1 MVTMVQYLKDNKY
14 LKWLKSHF
22 ELILYN
28 FLFIIFIY
36 LSYTILDNIDVYWSP
51 IFLLTFNILF
61 FLSSIFYILKVN
73 FNKNVKVSKKI
84 YFVIIQ
90 WIFLGLILNIG
101 FELIANR
108 NILNFD
114 GISMNRMNDVYVGI
128 NLLFLLL
135 INYFSYKK
143 DFYYFLINIV
153 GLSYSDIILH
163 PKLLYISTLGNPQR
177 YEVYIKFV
185 ILCLIEFIL
194 LFIIYVIVKIIKII
208 YNKLHK

>member
-1 MVTMVQYLKDNKY
+1 MVQYLKYNKY

-36 LSYTILDNIDVYWSP
+36 LSYTILDNVDVYWSP
-51 IFLLTFNILF
+51 IFLLVFNILF

-73 FNKNVKVSKKI
+73 FDKRIKISKKI
-84 YFVIIQ
+84 YFFIIQ

-108 NILNFD
+108 NIIKFD
-114 GISMNRMNDVYVGI
+114 SISMNQMNYVYLSI
-128 NLLFLLL
+128 NIVFLLL
-135 INYFSYKK
+135 INYINYKK
-143 DFYYFLINIV
+143 FFYYFLINII

-163 PKLLYISTLGNPQR
+163 SKLLYITTLQNAR
-177 YEVYIKFV
+177 IYESYIKFV
-185 ILCLIEFIL
+185 ILCLIEFIA
-194 LFIIYVIVKIIKII
+194 LFIIYVLVKILKVI

>member
-1 MVTMVQYLKDNKY
+1 MTMVQYLKDNEY

-36 LSYTILDNIDVYWSP
+36 LSYTILDNVDVYWSP
-51 IFLLTFNILF
+51 IFLLVFNILF

-73 FNKNVKVSKKI
+73 FDKRIKISKKI
-84 YFVIIQ
+84 YFFIIQ

-108 NILNFD
+108 NILKFD
-114 GISMNRMNDVYVGI
+114 SISMNQMNYVYLSI
-128 NLLFLLL
+128 NIVFLLL
-135 INYFSYKK
+135 INYINYKK
-143 DFYYFLINIV
+143 FFYYFLINII

-163 PKLLYISTLGNPQR
+163 SKLLYITTLQNAR
-177 YEVYIKFV
+177 IYESYIKFV
-185 ILCLIEFIL
+185 ILCLIEFIA
-194 LFIIYVIVKIIKII
+194 LFIIYVLVKILKVI

>member
-1 MVTMVQYLKDNKY
+1 MVQYLKDNEY

-36 LSYTILDNIDVYWSP
+36 LSYTILDNVDVYWSP
-51 IFLLTFNILF
+51 IFLLVFNILF

-73 FNKNVKVSKKI
+73 FDKRIKISKKI
-84 YFVIIQ
+84 YFFIIQ

-108 NILNFD
+108 NILKFD
-114 GISMNRMNDVYVGI
+114 SISMNQMNYVYLSI
-128 NLLFLLL
+128 NIVFLLL
-135 INYFSYKK
+135 INYINYKK
-143 DFYYFLINIV
+143 FFYYFLINII

-163 PKLLYISTLGNPQR
+163 SKLLYITTLQNAR
-177 YEVYIKFV
+177 IYESYIKFV
-185 ILCLIEFIL
+185 ILCLIEFIA
-194 LFIIYVIVKIIKII
+194 LFIIYVLVKILKVI

>member
-1 MVTMVQYLKDNKY
+1 MTMVQYLKDNKY

-36 LSYTILDNIDVYWSP
+36 LSYTILDNVDVYWSP
-51 IFLLTFNILF
+51 IFLLVFNILF

-73 FNKNVKVSKKI
+73 FDKRIKISKKI
-84 YFVIIQ
+84 YFFIIQ

-108 NILNFD
+108 NILKFD
-114 GISMNRMNDVYVGI
+114 SISMNQMNYVYLSI
-128 NLLFLLL
+128 NIVFLLL
-135 INYFSYKK
+135 INYINYKK
-143 DFYYFLINIV
+143 FFYYFLINII

-163 PKLLYISTLGNPQR
+163 SKLLYITTLQNAR
-177 YEVYIKFV
+177 IYESYIKFV
-185 ILCLIEFIL
+185 ILCLIEFIA
-194 LFIIYVIVKIIKII
+194 LFIIYVLVKILKVI

>member
-1 MVTMVQYLKDNKY
+1 MVQYLKDNKY

-36 LSYTILDNIDVYWSP
+36 LSYTILDNVDVYWSP
-51 IFLLTFNILF
+51 IFLLVFNILF

-73 FNKNVKVSKKI
+73 FDKRIKISKKI
-84 YFVIIQ
+84 YFFIIQ

-108 NILNFD
+108 NILKFD
-114 GISMNRMNDVYVGI
+114 SISMNQMNYVYLSI
-128 NLLFLLL
+128 NIVFLLL
-135 INYFSYKK
+135 INYINYKK
-143 DFYYFLINIV
+143 FFYYFLINII

-163 PKLLYISTLGNPQR
+163 SKLLYITTLQNAR
-177 YEVYIKFV
+177 IYESYIKFV
-185 ILCLIEFIL
+185 ILCLIEFIA
-194 LFIIYVIVKIIKII
+194 LFIIYVLVKILKVI
-208 YNKLHK
+208 YNKLHQ

>member
-1 MVTMVQYLKDNKY
+1 MVQYLKDNKY

-36 LSYTILDNIDVYWSP
+36 LSYTILDNVDVYWSP
-51 IFLLTFNILF
+51 IFLLVFNILF

-73 FNKNVKVSKKI
+73 FDKRIKISKKI
-84 YFVIIQ
+84 YFFIIQ

-108 NILNFD
+108 NILKFD
-114 GISMNRMNDVYVGI
+114 SISMNQMNYVYLSI
-128 NLLFLLL
+128 NIVFLLL
-135 INYFSYKK
+135 INYINYKK
-143 DFYYFLINIV
+143 FFYYFLINII

-163 PKLLYISTLGNPQR
+163 SKLLYITTLQNAR
-177 YEVYIKFV
+177 IYESYIKFV
-185 ILCLIEFIL
+185 ILCLIEFIA
-194 LFIIYVIVKIIKII
+194 LFIIYVLVKILKVI

>member
-1 MVTMVQYLKDNKY
+1 MVQYLKYNKY

-36 LSYTILDNIDVYWSP
+36 LSYTILDNVDVYWSP
-51 IFLLTFNILF
+51 IFLLVFNILF

-73 FNKNVKVSKKI
+73 FDKRIKISKKI
-84 YFVIIQ
+84 YFFIIQ

-108 NILNFD
+108 NILKFD
-114 GISMNRMNDVYVGI
+114 SISMNQMNYVYLSI
-128 NLLFLLL
+128 NIVFLLL
-135 INYFSYKK
+135 INYINYKK
-143 DFYYFLINIV
+143 FFYYFLINII

-163 PKLLYISTLGNPQR
+163 SKLLYITTLQNAR
-177 YEVYIKFV
+177 IYESYIKFV
-185 ILCLIEFIL
+185 ILCLIEFIA
-194 LFIIYVIVKIIKII
+194 LFIIYVLVKILKVI